1 MATKKRHEPESP
13 ASSRTTLLVLA
24 VGGLAV
30 AALVV
35 WALTRTVVTRTD
47 NTASAPVTSSTP
59 AIPAPSPL
67 TTGSPLAATQTP
79 PGAPFAQTAPAEDAH
94 ASVPRM
100 SVEDLREQWKAG
112 AVTVVD
118 VRDDAAFAASHIPGS
133 VHIPFARVEGEMSTL
148 PKDKPIVLY
157 CT

>member
-1 MATKKRHEPESP
+1 MATKKRHEPEPP

-24 VGGLAV
+24 AGGLAV

-35 WALTRTVVTRTD
+35 WALTRTVETRTD
-47 NTASAPVTSSTP
+47 NTASAPMTASTP
-59 AIPAPSPL
+59 AIPAPSPMA
-67 TTGSPLAATQTP
+67 TNSPLTATQTP
-79 PGAPFAQTAPAEDAH
+79 ATPFSQTAPAEDAH
-94 ASVPRM
+94 AAVPRI
-100 SVEDLREQWKAG
+100 SVEDLREQWKGG

-133 VHIPFARVEGEMSTL
+133 LHIPFARVEGEMSTL